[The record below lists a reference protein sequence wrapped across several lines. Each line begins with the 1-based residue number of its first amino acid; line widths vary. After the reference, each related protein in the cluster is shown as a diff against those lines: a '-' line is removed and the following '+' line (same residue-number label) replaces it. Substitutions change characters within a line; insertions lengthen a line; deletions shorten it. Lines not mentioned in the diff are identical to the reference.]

1 VRVSQINHCRFCVD
15 LNAATLLRRGVSE
28 AKLWTLEDW
37 HRSNLFSER
46 ERVALA
52 YLEAITRSEEVSGEL
67 MARVRQQ
74 FDGDAIIEL
83 TALIAFQN
91 MSSKFNAALG
101 VPPQG
106 LLPPAAAGR
115 PDALVVGK
123 DRGDELRLA

>member
-1 VRVSQINHCRFCVD
+1 VRVSQLNHCRFCVD
-15 LNAATLLRRGVSE
+15 LNAATLLRREVSE

-37 HRSNLFSER
+37 HRSDLFSER

-106 LLPPAAAGR
+106 FCRLPPPAGR
-115 PDALVVGK
+115 TPW
-123 DRGDELRLA
+123 

>member
-1 VRVSQINHCRFCVD
+1 MRVSQLNHCRFCVD
-15 LNAATLLRRGVSE
+15 LNAATLLRREVGE
-28 AKLWTLEDW
+28 DKLWTLEDW
-37 HRSNLFSER
+37 HRSDLCSER

-52 YLEAITRSEEVSGEL
+52 YLEAITRSEEVTGEL

-106 LLPPAAAGR
+106 FCRLPPPAE
-115 PDALVVGK
+115 P
-123 DRGDELRLA
+123 ELPGSWEGSR